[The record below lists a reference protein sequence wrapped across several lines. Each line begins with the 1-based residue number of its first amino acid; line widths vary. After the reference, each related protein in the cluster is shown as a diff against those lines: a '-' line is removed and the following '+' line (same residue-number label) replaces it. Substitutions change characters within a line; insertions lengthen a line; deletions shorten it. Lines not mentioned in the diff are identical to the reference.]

1 MDKINKNDKER
12 KECVD
17 TEDIWTYHKYMR
29 SLLDNLF

>member
-1 MDKINKNDKER
+1 MDKTNKNDEER

-17 TEDIWTYHKYMR
+17 MADMWTYHKYMR